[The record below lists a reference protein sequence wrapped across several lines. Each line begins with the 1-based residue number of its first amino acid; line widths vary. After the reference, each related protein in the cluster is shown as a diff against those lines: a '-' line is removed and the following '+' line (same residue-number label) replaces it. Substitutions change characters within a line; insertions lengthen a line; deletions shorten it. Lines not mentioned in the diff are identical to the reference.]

1 MGYRALGMT
10 RSVVRRALGGALLV
24 LSAAFALAGPA
35 CDTATAVALASE
47 AGADDAA
54 PAPKVVVLV
63 ADDPSHGRRE
73 HEYHAGVTLLA
84 SLLAQSPG
92 VTAVVHRSFP
102 DDPRALDRADTVVL
116 MTSGRE
122 RHPLLAPARADTL
135 GAAMA
140 RGAGLVSL
148 HWSVDVTPAL
158 EEQTRA
164 WLGGYALFGAS
175 VYPIW
180 DATFEPLP
188 DHPVARGLP
197 ATFSLHDELYF
208 GLRFAGDLPRLAPI
222 LRARPPDDARTTP
235 ETAAALGRT
244 ETVAWAYD
252 RAGGG
257 RSFGYSGLHFHDTWS
272 RYEVRRLVVN
282 AILWTAGREVP
293 RAGAPVELDPAIL
306 ERDLDPK

>member
-1 MGYRALGMT
+1 MVR
-10 RSVVRRALGGALLV
+10 VRRASASAGWLLSST
-24 LSAAFALAGPA
+24 LLAVAPA
-35 CDTATAVALASE
+35 CDTATEVVLGSADGGASD
-47 AGADDAA
+47 AG
-54 PAPKVVVLV
+54 PPPKVVVLV

-84 SLLAQSPG
+84 GLLAQSPS
-92 VTAVVHRSFP
+92 VTTVVHRAFP
-102 DDPRALDRADTVVL
+102 DDPRAFDRADVVVL

-122 RHPLLAPARADTL
+122 RHPLLVGQRADAL

-140 RGAGLVSL
+140 RGAGLVGL
-148 HWSVDVTPAL
+148 HWSVDVTPVL
-158 EEQTRA
+158 EERTRA
-164 WLGGYALFGAS
+164 WLGGYAAFGAS

-188 DHPVARGLP
+188 AHPIARGLP
-197 ATFSLHDELYF
+197 STFTLHDELYF
-208 GLRFAGDLPRLAPI
+208 GLRFGGGSSDPSPI

-235 ETAAALGRT
+235 ETAASPGRI
-244 ETVAWAYD
+244 ETVAWALE

-257 RSFGYSGLHFHDTWS
+257 RSFGYSGLHFHDTWG

-282 AILWTAGREVP
+282 AILWAAGRDVP
-293 RAGAPVELDPAIL
+293 PSGAPVELDPALL